1 MSDLATHN
9 NANEPA
15 QALDRNVQ
23 LVVDHLRN
31 PHAREALQSL
41 VSEVLNIWLNL
52 DLFCADGRARCKHSI
67 QFARLQQL
75 LLLLNTPP
83 AGEAPEIPA
92 SPAASP
98 SQAERLRLPQ

>member
-1 MSDLATHN
+1 MSDVATQN
-9 NANEPA
+9 NANEAA
-15 QALDRNVQ
+15 QVTDRSVQ
-23 LVVDHLRN
+23 LVVEHLRN

-83 AGEAPEIPA
+83 AVEATEITA
-92 SPAASP
+92 SPATTPLP
-98 SQAERLRLPQ
+98 S